1 MDKNRC
7 FLICSQLVVFVTLAV
22 LVGLGHDSVI
32 TDAMLA
38 ISGSIVGTGVYQA
51 VKSSKPPTNESG

>member
-51 VKSSKPPTNESG
+51 VKSSTAAVSE

>member
-51 VKSSKPPTNESG
+51 VKSSKAAVSE